1 MIQIHIKNYNEL
13 TTEELYS
20 LLQLRSQVFVVEQN
34 CVYQDI
40 DGKDQKSLHVLGK
53 KDNVIVAYSRI
64 FKKGDYFK
72 ESSIGRVVVDKK
84 SRHLQYGSQIMQASI
99 EAIQNTFDTK
109 IIKISA
115 QLYLENFYTGFGFK
129 PTGNSYLE
137 DGIPHVAMIK
147 N

>member
-1 MIQIHIKNYNEL
+1 MIQIYIKNYNEL

-72 ESSIGRVVVDKK
+72 ESSIGRVVVDKN

>member
-1 MIQIHIKNYNEL
+1 MIQIYIKNYNEL

-20 LLQLRSQVFVVEQN
+20 LLQLRSQVFVIEQN

-40 DGKDQKSLHVLGK
+40 DGKDKKSLHVLGK

-72 ESSIGRVVVDKK
+72 ESSIGRVVVDKN
-84 SRHLQYGSQIMQASI
+84 SRHFQYGSQIMQASI

>member
-53 KDNVIVAYSRI
+53 KDNVLVAYSRI
-64 FKKGDYFK
+64 FKEGDYFK
-72 ESSIGRVVVDKK
+72 ESSIGRVVVDKN

>member
-40 DGKDQKSLHVLGK
+40 DGKDQKSLHVFGK

-72 ESSIGRVVVDKK
+72 ESSIGRVVVDKN